1 MDLSAPL
8 ILVLVFFSVV
18 CHELAHGLAAWKL
31 GDPTAWRAGRL
42 TFNPLPHI
50 DIFGTIILP
59 VMLKLIGSQILF
71 AWAKPVPVDSR
82 YFHNPRRGMMIVAA
96 SGPGT
101 NILLALLFAGAA
113 HLSASLAPVPA
124 WIYNALALSS
134 LINVI
139 LAMFNLMPI
148 PPLDGSRIVAGFL
161 RGRALLGYLRLEPYG
176 LFITFGLLYLLMPSG
191 IFESVQMFV
200 VRLLNL

>member
-8 ILVLVFFSVV
+8 VLVLVFFSVV
-18 CHELAHGLAAWKL
+18 CHELAHGLAAWRL

-59 VMLKLIGSQILF
+59 VMLKLIGSQIIF

-82 YFHNPRRGMMIVAA
+82 YFRNPRRGMMIVAA

-101 NILLALLFAGAA
+101 NLLLALLFAGVA
-113 HLSASLAPVPA
+113 HLSASLAPVPS

-139 LAMFNLMPI
+139 LAMFNLMPV

-161 RGRALLGYLRLEPYG
+161 RGRALLGYSRLEPYG
-176 LFITFGLLYLLMPSG
+176 LFITFGILYLLMPSG

-200 VRLLNL
+200 VRLLDL